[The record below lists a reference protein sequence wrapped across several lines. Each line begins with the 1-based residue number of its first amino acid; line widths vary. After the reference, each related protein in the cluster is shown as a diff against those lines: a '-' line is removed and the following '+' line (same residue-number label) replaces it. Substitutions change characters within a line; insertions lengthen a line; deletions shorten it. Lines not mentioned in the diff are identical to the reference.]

1 MNPNFRLNLSGKG
14 MIDTL
19 PVRPSYKSTGL
30 CTYSVINTSGYLFT
44 LVPNNNPFTD
54 FELSDEDKTLDQVI
68 NWPLLDQVKTDIIN
82 HYL

>member
-19 PVRPSYKSTGL
+19 LVRPSYKETGL
-30 CTYSVINTSGYLFT
+30 CTYAVIDTSGYLFT
-44 LVPNNNPFTD
+44 LVPTNNPFTD
-54 FELSDEDKTLDQVI
+54 FELSERDVRLDQPV
-68 NWPLLDQVKTDIIN
+68 NWQLLAQVKTAIIN